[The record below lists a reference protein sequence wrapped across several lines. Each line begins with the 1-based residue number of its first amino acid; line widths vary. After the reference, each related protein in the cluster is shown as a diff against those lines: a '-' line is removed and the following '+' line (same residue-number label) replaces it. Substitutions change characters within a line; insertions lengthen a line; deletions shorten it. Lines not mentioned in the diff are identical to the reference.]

1 MSNEMNKQFFKV
13 VKGSDSMSNKP
24 RVLIVEDDLA
34 MVSMLSNMLEDEG
47 FETRSAMGEKALK
60 LAETY
65 QPDVILL
72 DVMMPIMDGL
82 EWSNRAKATPGLS
95 KVPIIALSAA
105 NFSTLKRT
113 FKDLQADSFLS
124 KPFDMEALINLVY
137 IFSQQTQ
144 ALRLTNAGSEAHV

>member
-1 MSNEMNKQFFKV
+1 
-13 VKGSDSMSNKP
+13 MSNKP

-34 MVSMLSNMLEDEG
+34 MVGMLSNMLEEEG
-47 FETRSAMGEKALK
+47 YETRSAIGEKALK
-60 LAETY
+60 LAEEY

-72 DVMMPIMDGL
+72 DVMMPVMDGL
-82 EWSNRAKATPGLS
+82 EWSNRAKATPSLN

-124 KPFDMEALINLVY
+124 KPFEMDTLINLVY
-137 IFSQQTQ
+137 IFSQQSQ
-144 ALRLTNAGSEAHV
+144 NMRLAGAGSENNP

>member
-1 MSNEMNKQFFKV
+1 MN
-13 VKGSDSMSNKP
+13 NKP

-34 MVSMLSNMLEDEG
+34 MVSLLSSMLEEEG
-47 FETRSAMGEKALK
+47 FETKSAIGEKALK
-60 LAETY
+60 LAEDF

-72 DVMMPIMDGL
+72 DIMMPVMDGL
-82 EWSNRAKATPGLS
+82 EWSNRAKAHPSIS

-124 KPFDMEALINLVY
+124 KPFDLDALLNLVY
-137 IFSQQTQ
+137 IFSQQARQT
-144 ALRLTNAGSEAHV
+144 RLAEQLAG

>member
-1 MSNEMNKQFFKV
+1 
-13 VKGSDSMSNKP
+13 MSNKP

-34 MVSMLSNMLEDEG
+34 MVGMLSNMLEEEG
-47 FETRSAMGEKALK
+47 YETRSGIGEKALR
-60 LAETY
+60 LAEEY

-72 DVMMPIMDGL
+72 DVMMPVMDGL
-82 EWSNRAKATPGLS
+82 EWSNRAKATPSLN

-124 KPFDMEALINLVY
+124 KPFEMDTLINLFY
-137 IFSQQTQ
+137 IFSQQSQ
-144 ALRLTNAGSEAHV
+144 NIRLAGAGSENNP

>member
-1 MSNEMNKQFFKV
+1 MS
-13 VKGSDSMSNKP
+13 GKP

-47 FETRSAMGEKALK
+47 YETESAIGEKALR
-60 LAETY
+60 LGEEY

-72 DVMMPIMDGL
+72 DVMMPVMDGL
-82 EWSNRAKATPGLS
+82 EWSNRAKASPSLS

-124 KPFDMEALINLVY
+124 KPFDMDALINLVY
-137 IFSQQTQ
+137 IFSQQSQ
-144 ALRLTNAGSEAHV
+144 DMRLAETSSQNHV

>member
-1 MSNEMNKQFFKV
+1 
-13 VKGSDSMSNKP
+13 MSNKP

-34 MVSMLSNMLEDEG
+34 MVGMLSNMLEEEG
-47 FETRSAMGEKALK
+47 YETRSGIGEKALK
-60 LAETY
+60 LAEEY

-72 DVMMPIMDGL
+72 DVMMPVMDGL
-82 EWSNRAKATPGLS
+82 EWSNRAKATPSLS

-124 KPFDMEALINLVY
+124 KPFEMDTLINLVY
-137 IFSQQTQ
+137 IFSQQSQ
-144 ALRLTNAGSEAHV
+144 NMRLAGAGSENNP